1 MPSSTRYSR
10 SSVSG
15 SPPLSTPSLSHATT
29 VGQQK
34 LNIVTRVAIE
44 GRAERG
50 ANGAAIKMYLKIS
63 LPLDSITPGAT
74 IPLFPEENLKILGS
88 AVHPLDANSSPY
100 NFSSKELQLLP
111 KAARALNLPTRLSQT
126 YVSFVAS
133 TSSSP
138 DDIPKLDDKYTG
150 QISVSAYHVSYIL
163 PKEFPRRETDPRSK
177 RPSTIAQFM
186 AAIDM
191 WVPFISQPPHAP
203 YLLSIPVPRCLSNHI
218 KLKIFPPNMP
228 KPSSSLASLSSA
240 DEDASSWDLTSDP
253 HVTRSASA
261 RLSRSH
267 SYNNFADDESS
278 DASTTSAGFSDA
290 PGIQG
295 SFPSSERIRI
305 RWARPIKTTQLPT
318 TSDGRRRVGIREV
331 KGDMSCTILG
341 ASKGKGRDA
350 SEGLVM
356 RLQYEAACKSVWYPG
371 VATLLGLDVGLEA
384 GDCDVAW
391 VPGMEAKWSINGGI
405 GFTGYA
411 IGPPPSPTL
420 SRQQSVE
427 NPSLYVLPSSSDARG
442 VMKGLPPARHDS
454 SSSTSSLLR
463 APLPN
468 QSVPDYSFE
477 GSPMSTPVS
486 SLASL
491 PPLSSPE
498 HDRKNKNR
506 ARTMNGR
513 YNDIETDYDD
523 EEEESRPPKVP
534 ITIHLNINDLQPP
547 SKHDFKFYISGT
559 VLVTPRQPVLTGT
572 HGSRRHISSL
582 NGSQATSDSEAG
594 DSELLVVPRF
604 RVLYTDREYISCT
617 VRNDVKD
624 SSMDVYN
631 STGDVR
637 DAQTRKTVLQRG
649 GQIKCG
655 TDGARIALRPL
666 TRSLSPPFRG
676 RQDLSDAV
684 RTSRVSRSRPR
695 TPNGASAHSHRE
707 LSPSM
712 LRQSMFMS
720 TLRPPVR
727 RDGPLMIPYVTA
739 TLTPLLSPAS
749 VAPPKYAVRVNLPAP
764 TDEDM
769 EWLEFGLALPRLEG
783 SAPGEPPKV
792 DIASASI
799 EGVPVRVSTRAV
811 VKPEGNGNAVPFGEA
826 SAKEWITW
834 VKVHVGDAGGG
845 KVDILYLVKGSEA
858 VVSEG
863 PMNKGKEAIPEPV
876 VLNAL
881 LPSFSLPVGEL
892 DVHIP
897 AQRGFNIGSCDTNLT
912 HEQLTEQGHK
922 LSHYSM
928 DEYFYPKLVLTF
940 LPSTPEVAQEQQRW
954 SWSWPQLLTALLAL
968 VSIALAINLRQTQ
981 TQLSEALRPGSVF
994 DPDRTARIKDT
1005 PLIPEIVETI
1015 TVTATTT
1022 VVASGSSNERP
1033 VRWYYPHPG
1042 SSQEGDNHRHA
1053 PSDEATP
1060 SPPAPPSDA
1069 PSPASPSTPQI
1080 PTLTPTPIL
1089 WPTDVGALG
1098 PLQHFLNPLT
1108 IRFELPKID
1117 FSQFQ
1122 LPEGANRTLHQVM
1135 DSLDR
1140 VYRLVRRAYHYP
1152 LAPP

>member
-1 MPSSTRYSR
+1 MPASTRYSR
-10 SSVSG
+10 PSISG
-15 SPPLSTPSLSHATT
+15 SPPLSFSPSLSHATT

-74 IPLFPEENLKILGS
+74 IPLFPEENLKILES
-88 AVHPLDANSSPY
+88 TVHPLDANSNPY
-100 NFSSKELQLLP
+100 NFSSKESKLLP
-111 KAARALNLPTRLSQT
+111 KAARALNLPARLAQT
-126 YVSFVAS
+126 YTSSTAS

-138 DDIPKLDDKYTG
+138 EEVPKVDDKYTG

-218 KLKIFPPNMP
+218 KLKIFPPHMS

-253 HVTRSASA
+253 HVTRNPSA

-278 DASTTSAGFSDA
+278 DASTSAGFSDS

-384 GDCDVAW
+384 GDCDVSW
-391 VPGMEAKWSINGGI
+391 VPGTEAKWSINGGI
-405 GFTGYA
+405 GYTGYA

-420 SRQQSVE
+420 SRQPSME
-427 NPSLYVLPSSSDARG
+427 NPSIYVLPSSPDARG
-442 VMKGLPPARHDS
+442 AMKGLPSARHDS

-477 GSPMSTPVS
+477 SSPASTPVS

-498 HDRKNKNR
+498 RDRRNR
-506 ARTMNGR
+506 TGSMNGR
-513 YNDIETDYDD
+513 HTDVDTDYDD

-534 ITIHLNINDLQPP
+534 ITIHLNMNDLQPP

-559 VLVTPRQPVLTGT
+559 VLVTPRQPVLA
-572 HGSRRHISSL
+572 HGSRRYASSF
-582 NGSQATSDSEAG
+582 NGSQVTSDSEAG
-594 DSELLVVPRF
+594 ESDLLVVPRF
-604 RVLYTDREYISCT
+604 RVLYADREYISCT
-617 VRNDVKD
+617 VRNDAND

-649 GQIKCG
+649 GQFKCG
-655 TDGARIALRPL
+655 TDGARIALRPI
-666 TRSLSPPFRG
+666 TRSLSPPPRG
-676 RQDLSDAV
+676 RTDTSDAG
-684 RTSRVSRSRPR
+684 RASRVARSRPR
-695 TPNGASAHSHRE
+695 TPNGVSNHSHRDV
-707 LSPSM
+707 SPSM

-720 TLRPPVR
+720 TLRPPVL

-739 TLTPLLSPAS
+739 TITPMLKSGSA
-749 VAPPKYAVRVNLPAP
+749 VPPKYAVRVNLPAP

-769 EWLEFGLALPRLEG
+769 EWLEFGLALPRPPG
-783 SAPGEPPKV
+783 TAPGEPPKV

-845 KVDILYLVKGSEA
+845 NVNILYLVKGGEA
-858 VVSEG
+858 VDSAG
-863 PMNKGKEAIPEPV
+863 PKNKEKGVTPEPV
-876 VLNAL
+876 ILNTL
-881 LPSFSLPVGEL
+881 LPSFSLPVAQL
-892 DVHIP
+892 DVLIP
-897 AQRGFNIGSCDTNLT
+897 AQTGFNIGSYDTNLT
-912 HEQLTEQGHK
+912 HDEQTEQGRK
-922 LSHYSM
+922 LCHYAM

-940 LPSTPEVAQEQQRW
+940 LPSTPEVAQVQRGRSL
-954 SWSWPQLLTALLAL
+954 SWSQLLLTAAL
-968 VSIALAINLRQTQ
+968 IAIVALAINLRQTQ
-981 TQLSEALRPGSVF
+981 TQLSEALRSGIAF
-994 DPDRTARIKDT
+994 DPDPGAGIKDS
-1005 PLIPEIVETI
+1005 PPIPGIFETI

-1022 VVASGSSNERP
+1022 VVASGSSDEDP
-1033 VRWYYPHPG
+1033 ARWYYPPPG
-1042 SSQEGDNHRHA
+1042 SPQEGDSR
-1053 PSDEATP
+1053 PYPPPDEATP
-1060 SPPAPPSDA
+1060 SPPAPASPASDA
-1069 PSPASPSTPQI
+1069 RSAVSPSTPQI
-1080 PTLTPTPIL
+1080 PTLTPTPLL
-1089 WPTDVGALG
+1089 WPEDKGEV
-1098 PLQHFLNPLT
+1098 N
-1108 IRFELPKID
+1108 RFRDFFSRLELPKIELPP
-1117 FSQFQ
+1117 FQ
-1122 LPEGANRTLHQVM
+1122 LPEGANRTFHQVL
-1135 DSLDR
+1135 DSFDR
-1140 VYRLVRRAYHYP
+1140 VYRLMQRVYNWP
-1152 LAPP
+1152 LPPP